1 MAPIKDEAIVLRR
14 LEYSETSQVL
24 VFFAREHGRQRL
36 IAKGIKRGT
45 KKKFAVGID
54 LLERGGLMFLPC
66 QRKAQG
72 LGTLIEWR
80 QTEAYLGLRGD
91 LRRLYAGQYAA
102 EITAAMTEDGDPHPP
117 LFDALAGVLSTLQSA
132 DAPELPL
139 IGYQRTLLREAGLW
153 PDLTRCVICN
163 RPAPEQRAG
172 YYSAHQGGLVC
183 RRCLPRVP
191 ENRLVPAAVLTALRE
206 NQYPAPLARE
216 AFNLLDYTIAQTIGR
231 PTTMS
236 KFVTI

>member
-24 VFFAREHGRQRL
+24 VFFARAHGRQRL

-54 LLERGGLMFLPC
+54 LLERGGLVFLPC
-66 QRKAQG
+66 MRKAQG
-72 LGTLIEWR
+72 LGTLTEWR
-80 QTEAYLGLRGD
+80 QSEAYLGLRGD
-91 LRRLYAGQYAA
+91 LPRLYAGQYAA

-117 LFDALAGVLSTLQSA
+117 LFDALVDMLDALQHT
-132 DAPELPL
+132 DTPEPLL
-139 IGYQRTLLREAGLW
+139 IGYQQTLLRETGLW

-172 YYSAHQGGLVC
+172 YFSAHQGGLVC
-183 RRCLPRVP
+183 RHCLPRVP

-206 NQYPAPLARE
+206 NRYPAQTAHE
-216 AFNLLDYTIAQTIGR
+216 AFTLLDYTIAQTIGH
-231 PTTMS
+231 PTIMG
-236 KFVTI
+236 KFITG